1 VTSVATVSIRDL
13 DDNVR
18 DRLRIRAAR
27 NGRSMEAEMRA
38 ILTAAV
44 AEEQPEY
51 PDAVTMILDVFRGF
65 DDVVLEIEPRTD
77 DDHRPIPF
85 ADLAELPE

>member
-1 VTSVATVSIRDL
+1 MATVSIRDL
-13 DDNVR
+13 DDGVR

-44 AEEQPEY
+44 ADERQKY
-51 PDAVTMILDVFRGF
+51 PDAVTMIMDVFRGN
-65 DDVVLEIEPRTD
+65 DDVVLEIEPRTGQHD
-77 DDHRPIPF
+77 RPIPF
-85 ADLAELPE
+85 ADLAEPPE

>member
-1 VTSVATVSIRDL
+1 MATVSIRDL
-13 DDNVR
+13 DDGVR

-44 AEEQPEY
+44 AEPAREY
-51 PDAVTMILDVFRGF
+51 DNPFTMLRDLFLEHE
-65 DDVVLEIEPRTD
+65 VVLEVPQRRHST
-77 DDHRPIPF
+77 RPAPF
-85 ADLAELPE
+85 ADLAEAPE

>member
-1 VTSVATVSIRDL
+1 MATVSIRDL
-13 DDNVR
+13 DDGVR
-18 DRLRIRAAR
+18 DRLRVRAAR

-44 AEEQPEY
+44 AEERQKYDNPFS
-51 PDAVTMILDVFRGF
+51 MLIDVFHDYPEF
-65 DDVVLEIEPRTD
+65 TLEIEPREDHD
-77 DDHRPIPF
+77 DRPIPF